1 MKSPI
6 TLTQA
11 FPFENDQYEGGELHW
26 IGEMG
31 FGQYTIYRPVKDDK
45 TDNTWYVYTEHM
57 SKSWLP
63 DLLEQW
69 VEQMEV
75 TG

>member
-6 TLTQA
+6 KLTQA
-11 FPFENDQYEGGELHW
+11 IPFANNQYEGLELRW
-26 IGEMG
+26 CGEMG
-31 FGQYTIYRPVKDDK
+31 FGQYTIYRPIKDGE
-45 TDNTWYVYTEHM
+45 TDNMWSVDTEHM